1 MKKPLTQRISNT
13 AIGILIAISGL
24 QIAHGQSSGKSP
36 SMDSF
41 NLNTLLATGQEKQP
55 HDIGSYIIRF
65 INFLSLTIGSFAL
78 LAIIIAGVM
87 LVASGGREHPLTRGK
102 DIFKFAII
110 GLVVSLGAYFITAFV
125 QSIFYDV

>member
-1 MKKPLTQRISNT
+1 MKKQISKKILTT
-13 AIGILIAISGL
+13 LVGIIAAFSGL
-24 QIAHGQSSGKSP
+24 HLAYGQNGDKVL
-36 SMDSF
+36 MESF
-41 NLNTLLATGQEKQP
+41 NLNTILAPGQENQP
-55 HDIGSYIIRF
+55 HDIGSYIVRF

-87 LVASGGREHPLTRGK
+87 LVSSGGREHPLTRGK

-110 GLVVSLGAYFITAFV
+110 GLVVALGAYFITAFV